1 MRYLLLFFSVVL
13 SISLC
18 GQDTEYARSIVDTLC
33 SPEYDG
39 RGYYNNGERKA
50 AEFLRKEYKKIGLQS
65 VGDQYFQEFKLTANS
80 IKGTI
85 RFEINGK
92 KLMPGTDCL
101 IDPSAPSYNSTS
113 KVVYLEKEELL
124 DLDKFKRV
132 LPMLTNKFLVID
144 QTLFKDEKGPVK
156 KQMHELMMFLKFSPD
171 IRCNGVIEL
180 VDKLTSTASQYQA
193 KRPHVVVLKEKS
205 PKKIKKLTLA
215 IENVFDED
223 YQSQNVIGY
232 VEGEVKDSFIVLVGH
247 YDHLGRMGDD
257 IYFPGANDNASG
269 IAMIL
274 SMAKDLAQGEKPKY
288 SVAFI
293 CFGAEECGLVGSRYY
308 SENPLFPLGQI
319 KFLLNLDIL
328 GTGDDGIQVVNGSV
342 HQDDFNQLVEI
353 NEKKD
358 LLKEVKRR
366 GKACISD
373 HCFFS
378 EQGVP
383 SFYIYTLGGASHY
396 HDVYDHA
403 ENLTLKEYEDLFKL
417 LKAFILNR

>member
-1 MRYLLLFFSVVL
+1 MRYLSIFLGLLL

-18 GQDTEYARSIVDTLC
+18 GQDMEYARSIVDTLC
-33 SPEYDG
+33 SPNYDG
-39 RGYYNNGERKA
+39 RGHYNNGERRA
-50 AEFLRKEYKKIGLQS
+50 AEFLKSEYKRIGLKP
-65 VGDQYFQEFKLTANS
+65 VGGDYFQEFQLTANS
-80 IKGTI
+80 IVGDIKLA
-85 RFEINGK
+85 INGK
-92 KLMPGTDCL
+92 TLTPGTDCL
-101 IDPSAPSYNSTS
+101 IDPSAPAYNNTS
-113 KVVYLEKEELL
+113 KVIYLDKDELL

-132 LPMLTNKFLVID
+132 LPMLANKFLVID
-144 QTLFKDEKGPVK
+144 QTLFKEEKGDVK
-156 KQMHELMMFLKFSPD
+156 KQLHELMLFLKFSPD
-171 IRCNGVIEL
+171 IRLNGVIEL

-193 KRPHVVVLKEKS
+193 RRPHIVVLKEKT
-205 PKKIKKLTLA
+205 PRKIKKLELS
-215 IENVFDED
+215 IENVYDD
-223 YQSQNVIGY
+223 NYQSQNVIGWI
-232 VEGEVKDSFIVLVGH
+232 EGEEKDSFVVVVGH

-274 SMAKDLAQGEKPKY
+274 SLAKELAEGEKPKY

-293 CFGAEECGLVGSRYY
+293 CFGAEECGLVGSKYY
-308 SENPLFPLGQI
+308 SENPLFPLAQI

-342 HQDDFNQLVEI
+342 HQEDFNRLVQI
-353 NEKKD
+353 NKDKD

-403 ENLTLKEYEDLFKL
+403 ANLTLKEHNDLFKL
-417 LKAFILNR
+417 LKTFILN